1 MTIPAESPLWP
12 GLTGPGDDE
21 IFCVE
26 RFDSRPLSV
35 SRDPTATLIF
45 NLWRSDDE
53 LRIAAKLE
61 DTAPALF
68 DGLDADSY
76 TLDPQGAGVWIAH
89 VNYKIRNQ
97 SSESFDTTG
106 ATVHVTQSF
115 GTNRFGTLAPDFQ
128 GAIGVSDDKVDGV
141 DITIPAYKFSE
152 THYIPRIFVSTSYK
166 NTLFQLTGKV
176 NNASFKSFAAG
187 EVLFLGSTGQRRGR
201 EDFEITYNFAASPNI
216 GSIVFTPDITVLD
229 KEGWDYMWLY
239 YADEVDGDAHRIV
252 RRPKAAYVERV
263 YERGDFGL
271 LGLSA

>member
-1 MTIPAESPLWP
+1 MSVPADSPLWP
-12 GLTGPGDDE
+12 GLSGPGDDE
-21 IFCVE
+21 VFCVE
-26 RFDSRPLSV
+26 RFDSRPLNI

-68 DGLDADSY
+68 DGLDADNY
-76 TLDPQGAGVWIAH
+76 TLDPQGGGVWLAN

-106 ATVHVTQSF
+106 GTVHVTQSF
-115 GTNRFGTLAPDFQ
+115 GTNRFGPLAPDFQ
-128 GAIGVSDDKVDGV
+128 GAIGVSDDRVDGV

-176 NNASFKSFAAG
+176 NNASFKNFAAG
-187 EVLFLGSTGQRRGR
+187 EVLFLGSTGQRRGL

-216 GSIVFTPDITVLD
+216 GSIVFTPDIEVIN
-229 KEGWDYMWLY
+229 KEGWDYMWLF
-239 YADEVDGDAHRIV
+239 YADEVDSTAHRIV

-263 YERGDFGL
+263 YPRADFGL

>member
-1 MTIPAESPLWP
+1 MTIPDESTLWS
-12 GLTGPGDDE
+12 GLSGPGDDE

-26 RFDSRPLSV
+26 RFDSRPLSI
-35 SRDPTATLIF
+35 SRDPTASLIF
-45 NLWRSDDE
+45 NLWRSEDE
-53 LRIAAKLE
+53 TRIASKLE

-76 TLDPQGAGVWIAH
+76 TLDPQGGGVWLAH

-106 ATVHVTQSF
+106 GTVHVTQSF

-152 THYIPRIFVSTSYK
+152 THYIPRIFVNTSYK

-176 NNASFKSFAAG
+176 NNATFKNFAAG

-216 GSIVFTPDITVLD
+216 ASIVFTPSITVLN
-229 KEGWDYMWLY
+229 KQGWDYMWLY
-239 YADEVDGDAHRIV
+239 YTDEVDDGAHRIV

-263 YERGDFGL
+263 YERADLGL

>member
-1 MTIPAESPLWP
+1 MSVPADSPLWP
-12 GLTGPGDDE
+12 GLSGPGDDE

-26 RFDSRPLSV
+26 RFDSRPLNI

-45 NLWRSDDE
+45 SLWRSDDE

-68 DGLDADSY
+68 DGLDADNY
-76 TLDPQGAGVWIAH
+76 TLDPQGGGVWIAN

-106 ATVHVTQSF
+106 GTVHVTQSF
-115 GTNRFGTLAPDFQ
+115 GTNRFGLLAPDFQ
-128 GAIGVSDDKVDGV
+128 GAIGVSDDRVDGV

-152 THYIPRIFVSTSYK
+152 THYIPRIFVSTAYK

-176 NNASFKSFAAG
+176 NNATFKNFAAG
-187 EVLFLGSTGQRRGR
+187 EVLFLGSTGQRRGH

-216 GSIVFTPDITVLD
+216 GSIVFTPTIEVLN

-239 YADEVDGDAHRIV
+239 YADEVDTTAHRLV
-252 RRPKAAYVERV
+252 RRPRAAYVERV
-263 YERGDFGL
+263 YQRADLGL
-271 LGLSA
+271 LGLGA

>member
-1 MTIPAESPLWP
+1 MTIPGESTLWTV
-12 GLTGPGDDE
+12 GAGPADDE
-21 IFCVE
+21 IFCIE
-26 RFDSRPLSV
+26 RFDSRQLNIG
-35 SRDPTATLIF
+35 RDPTATLIF
-45 NLWRSDDE
+45 SLWRSEDE
-53 LRIAAKLE
+53 TRIAAKLE
-61 DTAPALF
+61 ATAPALF

-76 TLDPQGAGVWIAH
+76 TLDPQGAGAWVAN
-89 VNYKIRNQ
+89 VAYKVRNP

-106 ATVHVTQSF
+106 GTVHVTQSF

-152 THYIPRIFVSTSYK
+152 THLIPRAFVGTSYK

-176 NNASFKSFAAG
+176 NNATFKNFAAG

-216 GSIVFTPDITVLD
+216 GSIVFTPSITVLN
-229 KEGWDYMWLY
+229 KQGWDYMWLY
-239 YADEVDGDAHRIV
+239 YADEVDDDAHRIV

-263 YERGDFGL
+263 YERADFGL

>member
-1 MTIPAESPLWP
+1 MSVPAESPLWP
-12 GLTGPGDDE
+12 VLSGPGDDE

-26 RFDSRPLSV
+26 RFDSRPLNV

-45 NLWRSDDE
+45 SLWRSDDE
-53 LRIAAKLE
+53 LRIKARLE

-68 DGLDADSY
+68 DGLDADNY
-76 TLDPQGAGVWIAH
+76 TLDPQGGGVWLAN

-106 ATVHVTQSF
+106 GTVHVTQSF

-128 GAIGVSDDKVDGV
+128 GAIGVSDDRVDGV

-152 THYIPRIFVSTSYK
+152 THFIPRIFVSTSYK
-166 NTLFQLTGKV
+166 NKLFQLTGKV
-176 NNASFKSFAAG
+176 NNATFKNFAAG

-216 GSIVFTPDITVLD
+216 GSIVFTPSITVLN
-229 KEGWDYMWLY
+229 KQGWDYMWLY
-239 YADEVDGDAHRIV
+239 YADEVDNDAHRIV

-263 YERGDFGL
+263 YERADFGL

>member
-1 MTIPAESPLWP
+1 MTIPDESTLWT
-12 GLTGPGDDE
+12 GLSGPGDDE
-21 IFCVE
+21 IICIE
-26 RFDSRPLSV
+26 RFDSRQLNIG
-35 SRDPTATLIF
+35 RDPTATLIF
-45 NLWRSDDE
+45 SLWRSE
-53 LRIAAKLE
+53 NESRIAAKLE

-76 TLDPQGAGVWIAH
+76 TLDPQGGGVWLAN
-89 VNYKIRNQ
+89 VNYKVRNQ

-106 ATVHVTQSF
+106 GTVHVTQSF

-152 THYIPRIFVSTSYK
+152 THLIPRAFVGTSYK

-176 NNASFKSFAAG
+176 NNATFKNFAAG

-216 GSIVFTPDITVLD
+216 ASIVFTSSITVLD

-239 YADEVDGDAHRIV
+239 YDDQVDGVAHRIV
-252 RRPKAAYVERV
+252 RRPRAAYVERV
-263 YERGDFGL
+263 YERADFGL

>member
-1 MTIPAESPLWP
+1 MSIPAESPLWP
-12 GLTGPGDDE
+12 GLSGPSDDE
-21 IFCVE
+21 VFCVE
-26 RFDSRPLSV
+26 RFDSRPLNV

-68 DGLDADSY
+68 DGLDADNY
-76 TLDPQGAGVWIAH
+76 TLDPQGGGVWLAN

-106 ATVHVTQSF
+106 GTVHVTQSF
-115 GTNRFGTLAPDFQ
+115 GTNRFGPLAPDFH
-128 GAIGVSDDKVDGV
+128 GAIGVSDDRVDGV

-176 NNASFKSFAAG
+176 NNSSFKSFAPG

-216 GSIVFTPDITVLD
+216 GSIVFTPTIEVIN

-239 YADEVDGDAHRIV
+239 YADEVDNTAYRIV

-263 YERGDFGL
+263 YPRADLGL

>member
-1 MTIPAESPLWP
+1 MSVPAESPLWP
-12 GLTGPGDDE
+12 VLSGPGDDE

-26 RFDSRPLSV
+26 RFDSRPLNV

-53 LRIAAKLE
+53 LRIGAKLE

-76 TLDPQGAGVWIAH
+76 TLDPQGGGVWLAN

-106 ATVHVTQSF
+106 GTVHVTQSF

-128 GAIGVSDDKVDGV
+128 GAIGVSDDRVDGV

-152 THYIPRIFVSTSYK
+152 THFIPRIFVSTSYK
-166 NTLFQLTGKV
+166 NKLFQLTGKV
-176 NNASFKSFAAG
+176 NNSTFKNFAAG

-216 GSIVFTPDITVLD
+216 GSIAFTPSITVLN
-229 KEGWDYMWLY
+229 KQGWDYMWLY
-239 YADEVDGDAHRIV
+239 YADEVDNDSHRIV

-263 YERGDFGL
+263 YERADFGL

>member
-1 MTIPAESPLWP
+1 MSVPAESPLWP
-12 GLTGPGDDE
+12 VLSGPGDDE
-21 IFCVE
+21 ILCVE
-26 RFDSRPLSV
+26 RFDSRPLNV
-35 SRDPTATLIF
+35 SRDPPATLIF
-45 NLWRSDDE
+45 SLWRSDDE
-53 LRIAAKLE
+53 LRIKARLE

-68 DGLDADSY
+68 DGLDADNY
-76 TLDPQGAGVWIAH
+76 TLDPQGGGVWLAN

-106 ATVHVTQSF
+106 GTVHVTQSF

-128 GAIGVSDDKVDGV
+128 GAIGVSDDRVDGV

-152 THYIPRIFVSTSYK
+152 THFIPRIFVSTSYK
-166 NTLFQLTGKV
+166 NKLFQLTGKV
-176 NNASFKSFAAG
+176 NNATFKNFAAG

-216 GSIVFTPDITVLD
+216 GSIVFTPSITVLN
-229 KEGWDYMWLY
+229 KQGWDYMWLY
-239 YADEVDGDAHRIV
+239 YADEVDNDAHRIV

-263 YERGDFGL
+263 YERADFGL

>member
-1 MTIPAESPLWP
+1 MTIPAESTLWP

-26 RFDSRPLSV
+26 RFDSRPLNV

-45 NLWRSDDE
+45 SLWRSDDE

-76 TLDPQGAGVWIAH
+76 TLDPQGGGAWQAH

-106 ATVHVTQSF
+106 GTVHVSQSF
-115 GTNRFGTLAPDFQ
+115 GTNRFGMLAPDFQ
-128 GAIGVSDDKVDGV
+128 GAIGVSDDRVDGV

-152 THYIPRIFVSTSYK
+152 THFIPRIFVSTSYK

-176 NNASFKSFAAG
+176 NNATFKNFAAG

-201 EDFEITYNFAASPNI
+201 EDFEITYQFAASPNI
-216 GSIVFTPDITVLD
+216 ASIIFTPSITVLN
-229 KEGWDYMWLY
+229 KQGWDYMWLY
-239 YADEVDGDAHRIV
+239 YADEVDDDAHRIV
-252 RRPKAAYVERV
+252 RRPRAAYVERV
-263 YERGDFGL
+263 YERADFGL

>member
-1 MTIPAESPLWP
+1 MTIPGESPLWP
-12 GLTGPGDDE
+12 VLSGPGDDE
-21 IFCVE
+21 IFCIE
-26 RFDSRPLSV
+26 RFDSRPLNV

-53 LRIAAKLE
+53 LRIGAKLE

-76 TLDPQGAGVWIAH
+76 TLDPQGGGVWLAN

-106 ATVHVTQSF
+106 GTVHVTQSF

-128 GAIGVSDDKVDGV
+128 GAIGVSDDRVDGV

-152 THYIPRIFVSTSYK
+152 THFIPRIFVSTSYK
-166 NTLFQLTGKV
+166 NKLFQLTGKV
-176 NNASFKSFAAG
+176 NNATFKNFAAG

-216 GSIVFTPDITVLD
+216 GSIVFTPSITVLY
-229 KEGWDYMWLY
+229 KQGWDYMWLY
-239 YADEVDGDAHRIV
+239 YADEVDDGAHRIV

-263 YERGDFGL
+263 YERADFGL